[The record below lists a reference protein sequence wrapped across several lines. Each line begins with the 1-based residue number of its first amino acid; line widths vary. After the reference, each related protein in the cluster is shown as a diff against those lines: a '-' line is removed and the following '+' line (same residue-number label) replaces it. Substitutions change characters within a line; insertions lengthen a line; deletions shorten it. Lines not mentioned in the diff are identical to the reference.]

1 MIVVNSL
8 GEKQIVVQLGESEDL
23 ILEQMAA
30 RALEDN
36 GYSITLAAKSLG
48 LKRTALAMRL
58 KNWGM
63 NARSPFEK
71 FQAQPI
77 R

>member
-1 MIVVNSL
+1 MIVINSL
-8 GEKQIVVQLGESEDL
+8 GEKQIVVQLGESEDD

-36 GYSITLAAKSLG
+36 GFVIAHAAKSLG
-48 LKRTALAMRL
+48 LKRTAFAMRL
-58 KNWGM
+58 KKWGM

-71 FQAQPI
+71 FQAKPI
-77 R
+77 G

>member
-58 KNWGM
+58 KKWGM